1 MLSAECSF
9 DLTGV
14 GKEGSNEG
22 RGGIRRLQNAP
33 SPLGPGFDL
42 GPRLPNHRAGKAAFV
57 PRPRARADQ
66 SQNRGFVRYG
76 GRVKAVQ
83 SLAALWM
90 FLTLPHAPLPR
101 RCVFDPWVLGANVGS
116 KLCGE
121 LSFERPLHFI

>member
-1 MLSAECSF
+1 MCPECGESLIPILSSLRFAACAGE
-9 DLTGV
+9 
-14 GKEGSNEG
+14 
-22 RGGIRRLQNAP
+22 
-33 SPLGPGFDL
+33 
-42 GPRLPNHRAGKAAFV
+42 RALA
-57 PRPRARADQ
+57 Q
-66 SQNRGFVRYG
+66 SQNRGFVGYG